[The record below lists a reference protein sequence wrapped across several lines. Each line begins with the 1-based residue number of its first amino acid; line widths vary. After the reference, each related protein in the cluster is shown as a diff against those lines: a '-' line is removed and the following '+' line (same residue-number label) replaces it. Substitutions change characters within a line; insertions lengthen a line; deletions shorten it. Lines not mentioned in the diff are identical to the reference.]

1 MPQLR
6 PYAPKDWSPFIA
18 LELETQLDSLG
29 DSTEQERQ
37 IFKERFIALL
47 DVKRGFSKNGFRPP
61 CAQLWVLAGLQ
72 GQALIPL
79 HELPGRLDEVQPGP
93 GAQVVCYCHHGVRSL
108 NAAAI
113 LRQAGFANAVSLA
126 GGINLWSQLID
137 PSVPRY

>member
-47 DVKRGFSKNGFRPP
+47 DVRQEWEH
-61 CAQLWVLAGLQ
+61 QLARLQ

-108 NAAAI
+108 SAAAI